1 MAPPKLRALLTSLL
15 LVGATTLT
23 AAASARAVPAQPAAV
38 TAPVVVT
45 IGAHRAVSM
54 PTLVQPGVNEFHI
67 TSAAKGGSAFQL
79 ALPAADYTTAEAQ
92 RDIEKAFEQGK
103 MRQLRRFEANVTLLG
118 GVYATDKAATLV
130 VDLDPGTYWALDIA
144 GQDNKFFAF
153 AVSGVDTGNVMPS
166 APTLKAK
173 QATTWARSPKSIP
186 NKGLLT
192 FKNASSN
199 NHFIE
204 LAQLKKGKTYQDF
217 KAWFAAIQQGSGGP
231 EPFTDTSL
239 DTGVLSP
246 GHSAVL
252 SYRLPKGDY
261 VLFCFW
267 PDASMGGM
275 EHAFMG
281 MHRAITLN

>member
-1 MAPPKLRALLTSLL
+1 MAPPQLPALLTSLL

-23 AAASARAVPAQPAAV
+23 AASAVAVPAQPAAA

-45 IGAHRAVSM
+45 ISAHRAVSM
-54 PTLVQPGVNEFHI
+54 PTLLQPGVNEFQI
-67 TSAAKGGSAFQL
+67 TSAAKGGRPSSWRC
-79 ALPAADYTTAEAQ
+79 PPPTTPPAEAQ
-92 RDIEKAFEQGK
+92 RDIEKAFAQGK
-103 MRQLRRFEANVTLLG
+103 MRQLKRFEANVTLLG
-118 GVYATDKAATLV
+118 GVFATDKPATLV

-144 GQDNKFFAF
+144 DKDNKFFTFTVA
-153 AVSGVDTGNVMPS
+153 GVDTGNMMPT

-186 NKGLLT
+186 HKGLLT
-192 FKNASSN
+192 FKNTSSN

-204 LAQLKKGKTYQDF
+204 LVQLKKGKTYQDF
-217 KAWFAAIQQGSGGP
+217 KAWFAAIQEGGGGP
-231 EPFTDTSL
+231 EPFTDVSL
-239 DTGVLSP
+239 DSGVLSP
-246 GHSAVL
+246 GHSAVFN
-252 SYRLPKGDY
+252 YRLPKGDY

-281 MHRAITLN
+281 MHRAITLR

>member
-1 MAPPKLRALLTSLL
+1 MAPSKLPALMASLL
-15 LVGATTLT
+15 LVGAST
-23 AAASARAVPAQPAAV
+23 AIASATGVSAHPTAVS
-38 TAPVVVT
+38 APVVVT
-45 IGAHRAVSM
+45 ISAHRGVTM
-54 PTLVQPGVNEFHI
+54 PTLLQPGVNEFHI

-79 ALPAADYTTAEAQ
+79 ALPAAGYTTADAQ

-103 MRQLRRFEANVTLLG
+103 MKHLKRFETNVTLLG
-118 GVYATDKAATLV
+118 GVFATDKAATLV
-130 VDLDPGTYWALDIA
+130 VDLDPGSYWALDIA

-153 AVSGVDTGNVMPS
+153 TVSGVETGNTMPT

-173 QATTWARSPKSIP
+173 KATTWAPSPKSIP
-186 NKGLLT
+186 HKGLLT
-192 FKNASSN
+192 FKNTSSN
-199 NHFIE
+199 NHFVE

-217 KAWFAAIQQGSGGP
+217 KAWFAAIQEGAGGP
-231 EPFTDTSL
+231 EPFTDVSL

-252 SYRLPKGDY
+252 SYRLPKGKY